1 MSEFA
6 LAAVAAFWLGVLT
19 AVSPCLMA
27 TNVAAI
33 TFIARKVN
41 EPKYALLSGMFYI
54 TGQALA
60 YVVLGMLLVSSLL
73 SVPLVSLWLQDY
85 FLRLLGPILIV
96 TAMFLLELLD
106 VQLGRG
112 KLKEEVQNRA
122 ADGGLWIAALLGI
135 VFAMSFCPTTAALF
149 FGSLI
154 PLAVT
159 HESSVLLPLTYALG
173 VAVPVLVFALIIVF
187 AANQV
192 GRIFSKVQRAERW
205 ARLVTGCI
213 FLIIGFYFT
222 LAYTLEVLQ

>member
-6 LAAVAAFWLGVLT
+6 LAAGAAFWLEVLT
-19 AVSPCLMA
+19 AISPCLMA
-27 TNVAAI
+27 MNVAAI

-54 TGQALA
+54 SGQALA
-60 YVVLGMLLVSSLL
+60 YVVLGM
-73 SVPLVSLWLQDY
+73 
-85 FLRLLGPILIV
+85 LLGPILIV

-122 ADGGLWIAALLGI
+122 ADGGLWVAALLGI
-135 VFAMSFCPTTAALF
+135 VFATSFCPTTAALF

-159 HESSVLLPLTYALG
+159 HESSVLLPLAYALG

-192 GRIFSKVQRAERW
+192 GWVFLKVQRAERW
-205 ARLVTGCI
+205 ARLATGCI

-222 LAYTLEVLQ
+222 LAYTLEVVQ